1 MRIERKDR
9 ATAGDLIAR
18 PSEDYKLQT
27 KIEHLEAVMRL
38 LGGFEHDDWSH
49 RVVMR
54 LVGRVCERE
63 RMRLRAIQLYAETVE
78 IPKPTAPITEDGDLY
93 LRDDD
98 VDAFFDA
105 LFQPLQE
112 VE

>member
-1 MRIERKDR
+1 MRIERQKK
-9 ATAGDLIAR
+9 ATAGVLIAR
-18 PSEDYKLQT
+18 PSEDEKLQAR
-27 KIEHLEAVMRL
+27 IEQCEAVMRI
-38 LGGFEHDDWSH
+38 LGSFEHDDWSH

-54 LVGRVCERE
+54 LVERVCERE
-63 RMRLRAIQLYAETVE
+63 RMRLRKIQLGVETVE
-78 IPKPTAPITEDGDLY
+78 IPKPIAPITKNGGLF